1 MEGALKTDRKRN
13 RSEMEPI
20 ELKASLVEER
30 EIVEDW
36 FRLKKDFGI
45 GGVKEEG
52 GKGGGK

>member
-1 MEGALKTDRKRN
+1 
-13 RSEMEPI
+13 MEPI